1 MSFSDTEEKKRHSS
15 MLVPFSCYRCKIPD
29 YFPNV
34 PLHWH
39 GEFEM
44 SIIREGFPDYICGDV
59 KIPAAEGD
67 IVIVAP
73 NILHAIY
80 PRGSAVLWYDT
91 VVFSPEMLGLSDN
104 DRSAAECIRPLANG
118 GFTAL
123 HITKAHTY
131 YNELKITA
139 DNIVSCGIGN
149 TPRLDMLM
157 KSELLR
163 LFWLLEDNGD
173 IDLRAPAETGKSEMI
188 RAALEYIAENYGE
201 NITIEQLAETVHLS
215 KSYFMSRF
223 RETAGVS
230 AVEYINQFRIRA
242 ACSALLE
249 SARTI
254 SEISFECGFRN
265 LSNFNRQFR
274 RLTGCTPNEY
284 RKIGRRHDN

>member
-1 MSFSDTEEKKRHSS
+1 MNNGNEEKKRHSS
-15 MLVPFSCYRCKIPD
+15 LLVPFSCYRCKIPD
-29 YFPNV
+29 YFSNV

-44 SIIREGFPDYICGDV
+44 SIMHEGCMEYICGDV
-59 KIPAAEGD
+59 KFAAAAGD

-73 NILHAIY
+73 NILHAMY
-80 PRGSAVLWYDT
+80 PHSGAVQRYDT

-118 GFTAL
+118 SFTAL
-123 HITKAHTY
+123 HITPAHTY
-131 YNELKITA
+131 YSELKMTA
-139 DNIVSCGIGN
+139 DNIVSCALGN
-149 TPRLDMLM
+149 TSRLDMLM

-163 LFWLLEDNGD
+163 LFWVLEDNGD
-173 IDLRAPAETGKSEMI
+173 INARAPAETGKSEMI
-188 RAALEYIAENYGE
+188 RAALEYIADNFSE

-215 KSYFMSRF
+215 KSYFMNRF
-223 RETAGVS
+223 RESAGVS
-230 AVEYINQFRIRA
+230 AVEYLNQFRIRA

-249 SARTI
+249 SSKTV

-274 RLTGCTPNEY
+274 RLMGCTPNEY
-284 RKIGRRHDN
+284 RRIGERHEY

>member
-1 MSFSDTEEKKRHSS
+1 MNNDNEEKKRHSS
-15 MLVPFSCYRCKIPD
+15 LLIPFSCYRCKIPD
-29 YFPNV
+29 YFSNV

-39 GEFEM
+39 SEFEM
-44 SIIREGFPDYICGDV
+44 SIMQEGCMEYICGDARFS
-59 KIPAAEGD
+59 AAEGD

-73 NILHAIY
+73 NILHAMY
-80 PRGSAVLWYDT
+80 PHSGEVQRYDT
-91 VVFSPEMLGLSDN
+91 VVFSAEMLGLSDN
-104 DRSAAECIRPLANG
+104 DRSAAECIRPLVNG

-123 HITKAHTY
+123 HITPAHTY

-149 TPRLDMLM
+149 TPQLDMLM

-173 IDLRAPAETGKSEMI
+173 ISAHSPTETGKSEMI
-188 RAALEYIAENYGE
+188 RASLEYIAENFSE

-230 AVEYINQFRIRA
+230 AVEYVTQYRIRA

-249 SARTI
+249 SSKTV
-254 SEISFECGFRN
+254 SEISLECGFRN

-274 RLTGCTPNEY
+274 RLMGCTPNEY
-284 RKIGRRHDN
+284 RRIGEHHEY

>member
-1 MSFSDTEEKKRHSS
+1 MYDPDTEEKKRHSS
-15 MLVPFSCYRCKIPD
+15 RLIPFSCYRCRIPD
-29 YFPNV
+29 YFSSV

-44 SIIREGFPDYICGDV
+44 SIMHEGCMEFICGDAKFHAV
-59 KIPAAEGD
+59 GGD

-73 NILHAIY
+73 NILHAMY
-80 PRGSAVLWYDT
+80 PKSGSVQRYDT
-91 VVFSPEMLGLSDN
+91 LVFSPEMLGLSGS

-123 HITKAHTY
+123 HITPEHSY

-157 KSELLR
+157 KSELLQ

-173 IDLRAPAETGKSEMI
+173 IDVRAPTGTGKSEMI
-188 RAALEYIAENYGE
+188 RAALEYITDNYSE

-223 RETAGVS
+223 RQAAGVS
-230 AVEYINQFRIRA
+230 AVEYITQIRIRA

-249 SARTI
+249 GSKSV

-274 RLTGCTPNEY
+274 RLMGCTPNEY
-284 RKIGRRHDN
+284 RRLGGHKV